1 MRSLLRVLGT
11 HIIITS
17 FFIRLRVHPREDQA
31 GVAQAISPILVKL
44 GRFEGVHPKLVHS
57 KFKEIWSKP
66 GGDDHPPC
74 FFFFTQMTKSHLKIG
89 RKYKALL
96 LKEFNQIFSYFQ

>member
-31 GVAQAISPILVKL
+31 GVAQDISPILVKL
-44 GRFEGVHPKLVHS
+44 GRFEGVHPKLLHS

-66 GGDDHPPC
+66 GGDNHPHC
-74 FFFFTQMTKSHLKIG
+74 FFFFFYKNDKKSPKNWS
-89 RKYKALL
+89 KV
-96 LKEFNQIFSYFQ
+96 

>member
-1 MRSLLRVLGT
+1 MRSLLHVLGT

-44 GRFEGVHPKLVHS
+44 GRFEGVHPKLLHS

-66 GGDDHPPC
+66 GGDDTPP
-74 FFFFTQMTKSHLKIG
+74 FFYKNDKKSSKNWS
-89 RKYKALL
+89 KA
-96 LKEFNQIFSYFQ
+96 

>member
-1 MRSLLRVLGT
+1 MRVLGT

-31 GVAQAISPILVKL
+31 GVAQDISPILVKL
-44 GRFEGVHPKLVHS
+44 GRFEGVHPKLLHS

-66 GGDDHPPC
+66 GGVDTPLV
-74 FFFFTQMTKSHLKIG
+74 FFLKNDQ
-89 RKYKALL
+89 KT
-96 LKEFNQIFSYFQ
+96 LKNWSKVLKLYC